1 MSRKILGLDI
11 RPDAISAVL
20 INSSIKGT
28 VIEAHGHV
36 PLSDRNKDENG
47 LSASLEI
54 IAQKMDISDSI
65 CVASFPA
72 EEISFRNIQV
82 PFKGSKKIKKIL
94 PYELE
99 PTLPFPVEDIIMDFI
114 HIEFPDHANTKN
126 IITASVEKSKLQ
138 SFLDTLSTFNIEPEI
153 VTVGGYPTAWSLANY
168 LDSHKNWL
176 FIDIDKNKSTVFIIL
191 SGRIC
196 LIRSFAIRADTHS
209 YKLNSLCGN
218 IRQTI
223 YALEKII
230 GLDFELDGG
239 FITGCGI
246 NDLDLDK
253 DIEQALGFPIE
264 RLNILQVKNIL
275 KQQSPPESWTPF
287 LMDNALSLALM
298 EVEGAKGFNFRKG
311 PFALKKFWEE
321 NKKNLI
327 QTGVFFILILSL
339 GWFNVF
345 LDSYFLEKRLARLD
359 QQITGIFTSTFPEV
373 KNIVDPVHQM
383 KIKIQ
388 QAKENALL
396 PGETE
401 KHIKAIDILNTI
413 SKAIPKDVDVTLK
426 TFVLGA
432 ESVSIAGDT
441 DSFNSVDNIKS
452 KLEQADIFKKI
463 VISSA
468 NIDKVDKRV
477 RFKLKL
483 NLQ

>member
-11 RPDAISAVL
+11 RPDAVSAVL

-36 PLSDRNKDENG
+36 PLSGRNKDKND
-47 LSASLEI
+47 LSASLET

-82 PFKGSKKIKKIL
+82 PFKGSKKIKRIL

-99 PTLPFPVEDIIMDFI
+99 PTLPFPVEDLIMDFI
-114 HIEFPDHANTKN
+114 PIEIPDHANTKH
-126 IITASVEKSKLQ
+126 IITAAVEKSKLQ
-138 SFLDTLSTFNIEPEI
+138 SFLDTLSTFNVEPEI
-153 VTVGGYPTAWSLANY
+153 VTVGGFPTARSLANY

-176 FIDIDKNKSTVFIIL
+176 FIDIDKNKSTIFIIL

-196 LIRSFAIRADTHS
+196 LIRSFAIRVDART

-239 FITGCGI
+239 FITGSGI
-246 NDLDLDK
+246 DDLDLGK
-253 DIEQALGFPIE
+253 DIDQALGFPIE
-264 RLNILQVKNIL
+264 RLNILQITGIL
-275 KQQSPPESWTPF
+275 KQQSPPASWIPP
-287 LMDNALSLALM
+287 LLDNALSLALM

-327 QTGVFFILILSL
+327 QTGVLFILILSL

-345 LDSYFLEKRLARLD
+345 LDSYFMEKRLARLD

-373 KNIVDPVHQM
+373 KHIVDPVQQM
-383 KIKIQ
+383 KVKIQ

-401 KHIKAIDILNTI
+401 KHIRAIDILDTI

-426 TFVLGA
+426 TFVMGA
-432 ESVSIAGDT
+432 DSVSISGDT

-452 KLEQADIFKKI
+452 KLEQTDIFKKI
-463 VISSA
+463 TISSA
-468 NIDKVDKRV
+468 NIDKIDKRV
-477 RFKLKL
+477 RFKLKIS
-483 NLQ
+483 LQ

>member
-11 RPDAISAVL
+11 RPDAVSAVL

-36 PLSDRNKDENG
+36 PLSGRNKDKND

-99 PTLPFPVEDIIMDFI
+99 PTLPFSVEDVIMDFI
-114 HIEFPDHANTKN
+114 HIEIPDHANTKN
-126 IITASVEKSKLQ
+126 IITAAVEKSKLQ

-176 FIDIDKNKSTVFIIL
+176 FIDIDKNKSTIFIIL

-196 LIRSFAIRADTHS
+196 LIRSFAIRADAHS

-246 NDLDLDK
+246 NDLDLGK

-264 RLNILQVKNIL
+264 RLNILQITNIL

-345 LDSYFLEKRLARLD
+345 LDSYFMEKRLARLD

-373 KNIVDPVHQM
+373 KNIVDPVQQM

-401 KHIKAIDILNTI
+401 KHIRAIDILNTI

-426 TFVLGA
+426 TFVMGA
-432 ESVSIAGDT
+432 ESVSISGDT

-468 NIDKVDKRV
+468 NIDKFDKRV

>member
-11 RPDAISAVL
+11 RPDAVSAVL

-36 PLSDRNKDENG
+36 PLSGRNKDENG

-99 PTLPFPVEDIIMDFI
+99 PTLPFSVEDVIMDFI
-114 HIEFPDHANTKN
+114 HIEIPDHANTKN
-126 IITASVEKSKLQ
+126 IITAAVEKSKLQ

-176 FIDIDKNKSTVFIIL
+176 FIDIDKNKSTIFIIL

-196 LIRSFAIRADTHS
+196 LIRSFAIRADAHS

-246 NDLDLDK
+246 NDLDLGK

-264 RLNILQVKNIL
+264 RLNILQITNIL

-345 LDSYFLEKRLARLD
+345 LDSYFMEKRLARLD

-373 KNIVDPVHQM
+373 KNIVDPVQQM

-401 KHIKAIDILNTI
+401 KHIRAIDILNTI
-413 SKAIPKDVDVTLK
+413 SKATPKDVDVTLK
-426 TFVLGA
+426 TFVMGA
-432 ESVSIAGDT
+432 ESVSISGDT

-468 NIDKVDKRV
+468 NIDKFDKRV